1 MINNKKGIQ
10 FGCLFYFFLFYSL
23 KYIYFVFQSAL
34 VMSEKEHLQ
43 SLLEIK
49 NMMNK
54 STRFMSLSGLSG
66 VLAGIYALIGAFFA
80 YGILN
85 KGVSNDFKYQ
95 VKYIAYQEALLLLF
109 IVSAVALLGVC
120 TAIYLSYKKS
130 KKNNEIL
137 WNSTSK
143 RLVVNLAI
151 PLIVGAL
158 YLLISFFKNQLAEAS
173 ALMLLFYGLS
183 LINASKFTVGHIKI
197 LGFINVG
204 LGLLCHYFSAYSF
217 WFWVLG
223 FGVMHIVY
231 GLIMHYKFERTNGV
245 N

>member
-1 MINNKKGIQ
+1 
-10 FGCLFYFFLFYSL
+10 
-23 KYIYFVFQSAL
+23 
-34 VMSEKEHLQ
+34 MSKKEHLQ

-54 STRFMSLSGLSG
+54 STRFISLSGISG
-66 VLAGIYALIGAFFA
+66 VLAGIYALIGAYFA
-80 YGILN
+80 YGILY
-85 KGVSNDFKYQ
+85 KGVSNDFTYQ
-95 VKYIAYQEALLLLF
+95 VKYITPHEAILLLL
-109 IVSAVALLGVC
+109 IVCAVAIVAVL
-120 TAIYLSYKKS
+120 TAICLSYNKAKHNS
-130 KKNNEIL
+130 EII

-143 RLVVNLAI
+143 RLVINLTI
-151 PLIVGAL
+151 PLGAGVI
-158 YLLISFFKNQLAEAS
+158 YLLISFLKNQLAEAS

-204 LGLLCHYFSAYSF
+204 LGLLCHYFSTYSF

-231 GLIMHYKFERTNGV
+231 GLIMHYKLEERNGV
-245 N
+245 DK